1 VNGAIEFERP
11 DGKKAPGY
19 FSAPAGGGGEIPGVV
34 MLEEWWGVTDH
45 IKHTA
50 DKLAENG
57 FRVLIPDFYRGR
69 VAAVGDE
76 ANHLME
82 GLDFGDAATQ
92 DARGAAQY
100 LKATGSKKVGVIGF
114 CMGGTLAVLSA
125 MYDPEFDAAVTF
137 YGYPPPEAGDIGQI
151 KIPLQ
156 GHWALHD
163 GFFTIDGVDRIEA
176 TLKSSGTPYEFHR
189 YDAEHGFHNPNQPGH
204 AGLGH
209 YKQDLAELAWS
220 RSVAFLKKT
229 LA

>member
-1 VNGAIEFERP
+1 VSRTIEFTRP
-11 DGKKAPGY
+11 DGQKAPGY
-19 FSAPAGGGGEIPGVV
+19 LTEPAGGSDAPGVV

-50 DKLAENG
+50 DELAAAG

-114 CMGGTLAVLSA
+114 CMGGALTLLAA
-125 MYDPEFDAAVTF
+125 MHVPEFDAAVSF
-137 YGYPPPEAGDIGQI
+137 YGYPPPEGGDPGSI
-151 KIPLQ
+151 KVPLQ
-156 GHWALHD
+156 GHWATHD
-163 GFFTIDGVDRIEA
+163 EHFPIAGVDKIEA
-176 TLKSSGTPYEFHR
+176 RLKESGTPYEFHR
-189 YDAEHGFHNPNQPGH
+189 YDAQHAFHNPNQPGH

-209 YKQDLAELAWS
+209 YNEKLAKQAWS
-220 RSVAFLKKT
+220 RSVEFFKKN
-229 LA
+229 LS